1 MKNQPQFHFYGS
13 NFREWRTST
22 NLQEVI
28 DHFRTKE
35 NASHNFAVWYIPL
48 STKTEYM
55 IEWYEPQV
63 EGRIYL
69 GSYNKK
75 KRVDI
80 NQDVTEEVAE

>member
-1 MKNQPQFHFYGS
+1 MMTKQQFHFYGS
-13 NFREWRTST
+13 NFMEWKTSS

-35 NASHNFAVWYIPL
+35 NDGHNFAVWYIPL
-48 STKTEYM
+48 SSDSTYKM
-55 IEWYEPQV
+55 SWYEPQV
-63 EGRIYL
+63 EGRVYL

-80 NQDVTEEVAE
+80 KEEVAA